1 MMYKKKKY
9 VIEALDEI
17 LDDDKKYE
25 IIVSGDKKD
34 IILRGD

>member
-1 MMYKKKKY
+1 MRYKKKKY
-9 VIEALDEI
+9 IIEALQEI

-34 IILRGD
+34 IILRGE